1 MSAGARP
8 PVGTPAEAPPRRRAH
23 GARTMFSVPFASTM
37 NDGDIAYLAKTLNLT
52 THLHPKLHHSPT
64 SPGVVRLDFD
74 SGLFLVRGAN
84 KGEWALEGRT
94 LGDPLPQAVDE
105 WHLSATVAARQ
116 LDPTVVLPGKS

>member
-1 MSAGARP
+1 
-8 PVGTPAEAPPRRRAH
+8 
-23 GARTMFSVPFASTM
+23 MFSVPFASTM

-94 LGDPLPQAVDE
+94 WGDPLPRAVDE

>member
-1 MSAGARP
+1 MSAGAPP

-23 GARTMFSVPFASTM
+23 GARTMFSVSFASPM
-37 NDGDIAYLAKTLNLT
+37 SDGDVARLARTLNLA

-94 LGDPLPQAVDE
+94 WGNPLPQAVHE
-105 WHLSATVAARQ
+105 WHLSAAVAARQ
-116 LDPTVVLPGKS
+116 LDPTVALPGKS

>member
-1 MSAGARP
+1 
-8 PVGTPAEAPPRRRAH
+8 
-23 GARTMFSVPFASTM
+23 M

-94 LGDPLPQAVDE
+94 WGDPLPQAVRE
-105 WHLSATVAARQ
+105 WHLSAAVAARQ
-116 LDPTVVLPGKS
+116 LDPTVALPGKS